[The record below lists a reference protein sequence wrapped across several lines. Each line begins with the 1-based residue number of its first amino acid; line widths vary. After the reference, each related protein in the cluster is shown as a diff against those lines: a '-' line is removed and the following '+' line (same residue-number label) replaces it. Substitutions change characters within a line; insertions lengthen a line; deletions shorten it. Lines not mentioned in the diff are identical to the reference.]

1 MARWPVACIPPGAMP
16 RKSENTVPLHEV
28 RRPRFVLIVDDDESV
43 RLLLADI
50 LVRDG
55 YQVECAVN
63 GAEAIRMLR
72 GPAPDLMILDLLM
85 PGTSGWDVLE
95 FMEERPRLSTI
106 PVVVLTAF
114 SEGEE
119 TPSGRPVIHKPVDA
133 DLLRRLLSEL
143 LEQSRAT
150 SVDVAEVPS
159 DLLPRPRHHRSGA
172 PPKPG

>member
-1 MARWPVACIPPGAMP
+1 MS
-16 RKSENTVPLHEV
+16 RKSENTRPLREAK
-28 RRPRFVLIVDDDESV
+28 RPHFVLIVDDDESV

-55 YQVECAVN
+55 YQVECAVD

-95 FMEERPRLSTI
+95 FMGERPRLSTI
-106 PVVVLTAF
+106 PVVVLTAYG
-114 SEGEE
+114 EGEE
-119 TPSGRPVIHKPVDA
+119 MPSGRPVIHKPVDA
-133 DLLRRLLSEL
+133 DLLRRLLCEL
-143 LEQSRAT
+143 LEQSRAAG
-150 SVDVAEVPS
+150 VDAAEVPS
-159 DLLPRPRHHRSGA
+159 DLLPRSRYPRSTA